1 MKMESFKVTLD
12 RIEGCTA
19 VLLVRD
25 EESVRI
31 NIPLFLLP
39 AESKE
44 GDILNI
50 TIAKDVKETEDAKER
65 VSSLLEKLK
74 NKNKEMK

>member
-1 MKMESFKVTLD
+1 MGKFKVTVD
-12 RIEGCTA
+12 RIEEDIA

-25 EESVRI
+25 EESIRI

-39 AESKE
+39 AGSKE
-44 GDILNI
+44 GDILDI
-50 TIAKDVKETEDAKER
+50 TIVKDLQETEDAKER

-74 NKNKEMK
+74 NKSQD

>member
-1 MKMESFKVTLD
+1 MESFKVIID
-12 RIEGCTA
+12 RFEENIA

-25 EESVRI
+25 KEAIKI

-39 AESKE
+39 LGSKE

-50 TIAKDVKETEDAKER
+50 TIERNEKETEESKKR
-65 VSSLLEKLK
+65 VSNLLEKLK
-74 NKNKEMK
+74 NKNKA

>member
-1 MKMESFKVTLD
+1 MGKFKATID

-39 AESKE
+39 EGSME
-44 GDILNI
+44 GDILDIVI
-50 TIAKDVKETEDAKER
+50 TKDVKETEDAKER
-65 VSSLLEKLK
+65 VSSLLEKLQKK
-74 NKNKEMK
+74 NRE